1 MSRPVIIEVAVNG
14 PTRKDQQGQ
23 VPISVDEL
31 ISDGLDCLAA
41 GASIFHHHD
50 DFRTFADKEPMSM
63 ARRSAEVFTELQC
76 QFPRALMYPTAN
88 AYHLGDGT
96 KMWQHHE
103 HLNEMGLID
112 MALLDPG
119 ATLLWRPTES
129 GAPGSGI
136 LYGYTPRDIANINER
151 CRALRLAP
159 SIACFEPGYIR
170 LIASYARA
178 GALAAGAFVK
188 FYFGTDRQP
197 FGLPPSTAALDLYLD
212 VLTGTG
218 LPWACATLGGDIV
231 QSGFAEEVLA
241 RGGHLRIGL
250 EDFESDRQVS
260 NLELLTEAID
270 LVKKCGNH
278 VANHD
283 ETRQILGIR

>member
-14 PTRKDQQGQ
+14 PTRKDQQSS
-23 VPISVDEL
+23 VPISVEEL
-31 ISDGLDCLAA
+31 ISDGVECLAA

-50 DFRTFADKEPMSM
+50 EFRSFPDKEPISM
-63 ARRSAEVFTELQC
+63 ACRSAEVFTELQR

-88 AYHLGDGT
+88 AYHLTDGV
-96 KMWQHHE
+96 KMWEHHE
-103 HLNEMGLID
+103 HLAEMGLID

-136 LYGYTPRDIANINER
+136 LYGYSPRDIAHINER

-170 LIASYARA
+170 LIASYARSA
-178 GALAAGAFVK
+178 SLADGAFAK
-188 FYFGTDRQP
+188 FYFGTGRQP
-197 FGLPPSTAALDLYLD
+197 FGLPPTTTALDLYLD
-212 VLTGTG
+212 LLTDTD
-218 LPWACATLGGDIV
+218 LPWACAILGGDLV
-231 QSGFAEEVLA
+231 RSGFAEEVLS

-250 EDFESDRQVS
+250 EDYEGERQVS
-260 NLELLTEAID
+260 NIELLTEAVD
-270 LVKKCGNH
+270 LVKRCGLR
-278 VANHD
+278 VATHD
-283 ETRQILGIR
+283 ETREILGIR